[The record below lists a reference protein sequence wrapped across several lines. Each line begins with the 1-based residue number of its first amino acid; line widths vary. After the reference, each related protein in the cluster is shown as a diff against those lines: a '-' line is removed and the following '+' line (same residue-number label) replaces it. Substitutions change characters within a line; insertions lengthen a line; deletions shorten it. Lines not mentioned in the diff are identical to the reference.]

1 MAKTPVVIY
10 FHGLGCT
17 ANSEKAAKLRE
28 SLPEANFIALNL
40 TGPIGPVSTHEVW
53 RRLSDA
59 INNIDLTDVSKIV
72 FVGISLGGYYARIFG
87 ERYDVPY
94 VLINPVTDPEQVKSL
109 VTPEFLVDLKSINSS
124 ETTGSLVHLLL
135 GDDDDVIPPE
145 AAQSFFKYKSFCLS
159 KKDDHNF
166 ENHWSL
172 VTDLVKK
179 VIEK

>member
-1 MAKTPVVIY
+1 MTKTPVVIY
-10 FHGLGCT
+10 FHGLGGT
-17 ANSEKAAKLRE
+17 SSSEKAARLRE
-28 SLPEANFIALNL
+28 NLPGVIFKALDL
-40 TGPIGPVSTHEVW
+40 TGPNGPISTSEVS
-53 RRLSDA
+53 RRISDT
-59 INNIDLTDVSKIV
+59 INTIDLTDVSKIV
-72 FVGISLGGYYARIFG
+72 FVGISLGGYYARVFG

-94 VLINPVTDPEQVKSL
+94 VLINPVTNPEQVKDF
-109 VTPEFLVDLKSINSS
+109 VTPEFLDDLKSINSS
-124 ETTGSLVHLLL
+124 ETSGPLVHLLL